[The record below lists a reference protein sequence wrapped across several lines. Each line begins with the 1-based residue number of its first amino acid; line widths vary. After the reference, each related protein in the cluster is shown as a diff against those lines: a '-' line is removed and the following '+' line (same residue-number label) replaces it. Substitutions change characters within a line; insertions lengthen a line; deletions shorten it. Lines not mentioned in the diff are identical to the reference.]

1 MNAVIIA
8 YRARGSH
15 TYTHLFRITADQWPG
30 FYRHA
35 RQWRKHG
42 EYARV
47 VGREYVSIL

>member
-1 MNAVIIA
+1 MNIIIA
-8 YRARGSH
+8 YRARGSSV
-15 TYTHLFRITADQWPG
+15 YTHLFRVTADQWLG

-35 RQWRKHG
+35 RLWRKHG

>member
-1 MNAVIIA
+1 MNIIIA
-8 YRARGSH
+8 YRARGAM
-15 TYTHLFRITADQWPG
+15 TYTHLFRITADQWRG

-47 VGREYVSIL
+47 CNGTYVSIL